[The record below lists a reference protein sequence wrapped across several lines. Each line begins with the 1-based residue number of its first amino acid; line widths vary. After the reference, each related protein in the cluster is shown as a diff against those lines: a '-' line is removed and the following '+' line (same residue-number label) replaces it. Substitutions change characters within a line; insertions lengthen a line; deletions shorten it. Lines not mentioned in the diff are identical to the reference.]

1 MGELSAD
8 LAGRTRHRGRLRYV
22 APGLHDWTLNP
33 IEGDFAHPTQQDAA
47 VGNILK
53 LFERMG
59 FGNLAVLTN
68 VREWAINALYLSFAL
83 PRATL
88 SDVKRLLTD
97 EDFRRPLYRWPH
109 LNADV
114 RDEWRAFDTLKPKG
128 QQDLVGP
135 LLGRLN
141 TITKPAIFRR
151 LMGNDGTPVAL
162 RRWLDAGDL
171 VIIDVTQGLQGRTAT
186 TVANLVLAVLLGLT
200 FARPPQSPHAWRIV
214 CDEFH
219 TFCDGEQVEELI
231 SQGRKRTVYPILS
244 NQFLRQLDDTT
255 ATAVKDCP
263 IGFFLRCASDDE
275 GALRRKLG
283 VGGIA
288 ALPRYRAVV
297 TLDQEPLGTLLLRP
311 WWNERDEGFFAALT
325 APWPPR
331 IEVEDG
337 PHAQPEDPPAHD
349 PEPPPAEPHPPLAA
363 CPARARPVPGADL
376 VAAGAAAL
384 PPRTKSKTGA
394 PPPRRRATGG

>member
-1 MGELSAD
+1 MNLGTYDRTGYACERTAHELRFATYLLGLPKTGKTTAIAHLAESFVAEGDGVVVIDTVGELSAD

-33 IEGDFAHPTQQDAA
+33 IEGDFAFPTQQDAA
-47 VGNILK
+47 IGNILK

-83 PRATL
+83 PHPTL

-162 RRWLDAGDL
+162 RRWLDDGDL

-219 TFCDGEQVEELI
+219 TFCDGVQVEELI

-244 NQFLRQLDDTT
+244 NHT
-255 ATAVKDCP
+255 
-263 IGFFLRCASDDE
+263 S
-275 GALRRKLG
+275 
-283 VGGIA
+283 
-288 ALPRYRAVV
+288 
-297 TLDQEPLGTLLLRP
+297 
-311 WWNERDEGFFAALT
+311 
-325 APWPPR
+325 
-331 IEVEDG
+331 
-337 PHAQPEDPPAHD
+337 PHQP
-349 PEPPPAEPHPPLAA
+349 
-363 CPARARPVPGADL
+363 
-376 VAAGAAAL
+376 
-384 PPRTKSKTGA
+384 
-394 PPPRRRATGG
+394 